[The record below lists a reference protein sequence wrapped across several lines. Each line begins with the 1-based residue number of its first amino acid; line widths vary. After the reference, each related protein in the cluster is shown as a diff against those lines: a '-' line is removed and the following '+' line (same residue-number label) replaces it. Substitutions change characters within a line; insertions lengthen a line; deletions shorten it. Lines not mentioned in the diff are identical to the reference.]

1 MVKKI
6 MFVIGLCSVVFLS
19 IYYSQNNGKV
29 MDVYDFT
36 TIESKRVFIRENF
49 NGNEVTVESSV
60 TELSNIFM
68 ILSEIKYNNIDE
80 DDGFEI
86 TPYKYDIYF
95 DNQLDKPDI
104 ILDTYG
110 LCFPNENNLRYKLK
124 KDDIEMIVS
133 HLQDLVDNNQIED
146 NTVCKA
152 DYVYLYDT
160 HAKDL
165 SVKDLLNKLNVDINN
180 LIVKAFSLSVTRD
193 GKIEAF
199 TFNFYDKDQIMNLNI
214 RYNRL
219 EKNLKISE
227 IHNISEKELELTD
240 NLLILNSID
249 ELLKQ
254 LDDMDDRSYLRLIEM
269 YTPYSS
275 TLEGDDKVIYYNG
288 LLTED
293 KQATGQVFTVYDI
306 NRSTDKSIE
315 YYVFDSNQE

>member
-1 MVKKI
+1 VVKKV
-6 MFVIGLCSVVFLS
+6 MFAIGLCSIIFLA

-36 TIESKRVFIRENF
+36 TIENERVLIRESF
-49 NGNEVTVESSV
+49 NGKEVAVESSA
-60 TELSNIFM
+60 TELSNTLM
-68 ILSEIKYNNIDE
+68 ILSDIKYNNIDE

-86 TPYKYDIYF
+86 TPYKYSIYL
-95 DNQLDKPDI
+95 DNQSDMPDI

-110 LCFPNENNLRYKLK
+110 ICFPNENNLRYKLK
-124 KDDIEMIVS
+124 KEDIEMVVS
-133 HLQDLVDNNQIED
+133 HLQNLVDNSQIAD
-146 NTVCKA
+146 NTVCKS

-160 HAKDL
+160 HATDL
-165 SVKDLLNKLNVDINN
+165 SVKELLSKLNVDINH

-219 EKNLKISE
+219 EENLKISE
-227 IHNISEKELELTD
+227 IHNISDKELEQTD

-254 LDDMDDRSYLRLIEM
+254 LDDMDDQSYLRLIEM
-269 YTPYSS
+269 YAPYSS
-275 TLEGDDKVIYYNG
+275 TVEGDDKVIYYNG
-288 LLTED
+288 LPTEE
-293 KQATGQVFTVYDI
+293 KQVSGQVFTVYDI
-306 NRSTDKSIE
+306 NHSNDKSIE
-315 YYVFDSNQE
+315 YYVFGS